1 MVEYIRSK
9 DSRVYLNEL
18 KRFIMLQFFSASTS
32 IVNSRRAIT
41 ECLEVALEG
50 EPTLDCDLIII
61 YSAIGHNFKELL
73 DEAHQLSPSAQI
85 VGCTCAGVIG
95 KEGPNESLR
104 ALAIMAI
111 KGPTTEFAVSGV
123 ENISNV
129 DLFETFSELSR
140 ELQNKNSNI
149 NMIFCHPGFGL
160 LHRKLLDGIESV
172 FGSDIPIVGGISVD
186 NMKFVSN
193 FQFIGEQIF
202 EQGAIM
208 IGFAD
213 PTLELVSLGNHGLGV
228 IGTPYEVTRSE
239 DWHILE
245 MNGRPPWKSWTE
257 KLGMPETSAAGDVL
271 SFAPLAVELPE
282 ELHEEY
288 GSPYLIVGGWPVEDG
303 TIYSNR
309 TTPEGTKLWQTRRD
323 EKKVLEGV
331 DHMLVQ
337 ILERCGGRRPVAVFH
352 ADCAARG
359 KLLFNRIIKNE
370 IVSRIQHPL
379 CKDEDIPWLGMYAGA
394 ELTPMGG
401 RNELQAY
408 STSLYVLVKRSKQ
421 VSKEEIQL
429 KTDEVKTSPLFQ
441 PTILNQTKLKNRF
454 ICSSTWLG
462 RANHDGSSS
471 PMLIN
476 SISGVS
482 KNEIGLYISEM
493 SFVSTN
499 GQCANNQLGVYSDK
513 LLPGL
518 RQLAEE
524 VHRFETPVVMQL
536 VHGGLFSMPVLTGEE
551 PMGPSVLEKA
561 DGKIGREMTKEEI
574 KETIN
579 SFRDAAVRA
588 QKAGFDGVQVHAA
601 HGWLLSQFLSPFF
614 NKRTDEY
621 GGSFENRARIVL
633 EIVRKIREATGKQFL
648 LLIKINSDDN
658 LPGGFGM
665 EEMLQ
670 VSTLLEEANVDAI
683 EISGGTIAAL
693 LTGDINNSFSPAT
706 RPPVYYRE
714 AAKAFKEK
722 IKIPLILVGGIR
734 SFETA
739 DELVK
744 TGTADFISLCRPLIR
759 EPDLI
764 KRWKSGD
771 LRPSEC
777 ISDSACFQPGME
789 GKGVYCV
796 HIKNE

>member
-1 MVEYIRSK
+1 
-9 DSRVYLNEL
+9 
-18 KRFIMLQFFSASTS
+18 MLQFYSASTS

-50 EPTLDCDLIII
+50 EANLDCDLIII
-61 YSAIGHNFKELL
+61 YTAMGHNFKELL
-73 DEAHQLSPSAQI
+73 DEAHQLSPNAQL

-111 KGPTTEFAVSGV
+111 KGPKEEFAVSGV
-123 ENISNV
+123 KSFGYA
-129 DLFETFSELSR
+129 DLHETFSQMAR
-140 ELQNKNSNI
+140 ELKNKNSEI
-149 NMIFCHPGFGL
+149 NMIFCHPSVL
-160 LHRKLLDGIESV
+160 LGSRTMIDSIESV
-172 FGSDIPIVGGISVD
+172 FGPEIPIVGGLSSD

-193 FQFIGEQIF
+193 FQFMGTQVF
-202 EQGAIM
+202 EQGAVL

-213 PTLELVSLGNHGLGV
+213 PTLELISQANHGFDV
-228 IGTPYEVTRSE
+228 IGKPFEVTDSKDNHIFKLDGRS
-239 DWHILE
+239 
-245 MNGRPPWKSWTE
+245 PWKSWTE
-257 KLGMPETSAAGDVL
+257 RLGMPETSTITDVL
-271 SFAPLAVELPE
+271 IFAPLAGELPSDM
-282 ELHEEY
+282 HEEY
-288 GSPYLIVGGWPVEDG
+288 GSPYLIQVGFPGADG
-303 TIYSNR
+303 SIYANR
-309 TTPEGTKLWQTRRD
+309 PEPEGTKLWLTSRN
-323 EKKVLEGV
+323 EKRILEGV
-331 DHMLVQ
+331 DRLMTQ
-337 ILERCGGRRPVAVFH
+337 ILEMCGSRQPVAVFQ

-359 KLLFNRIIKNE
+359 KLLFNRISKDE
-370 IVSRIQHPL
+370 IVSRLQYPL
-379 CKDEDIPWLGMYAGA
+379 CKDDDVPWLGMFGGA
-394 ELTPMGG
+394 ELTPLGG
-401 RNELQAY
+401 RNELHTY
-408 STSLYVLVKRSKQ
+408 TTSIYAIVKRKQ
-421 VSKEEIQL
+421 KIKEMEIQL
-429 KTDEVKTSPLFQ
+429 KTDEVKSSLLFQ
-441 PTILNQTKLKNRF
+441 PAILNQTRLKNRF

-482 KNEIGLYISEM
+482 KNEIGLYITEM

-499 GQCANNQLGVYSDK
+499 GQCANNQLGVYGDK

-524 VHRFETPVVMQL
+524 VHRFDSPVVMQL
-536 VHGGLFSMPVLTGEE
+536 VHGGLFSMPVLTGED
-551 PMGPSVLEKA
+551 PMGPSPLKTP
-561 DGKIGREMTKEEI
+561 DGTIGRKMTKEEI
-574 KETIN
+574 DDTIN
-579 SFRDAAVRA
+579 SFRDGAVRA

-601 HGWLLSQFLSPFF
+601 HGWLISQFLSPFF
-614 NKRTDEY
+614 NKRTDDY
-621 GGSFENRARIVL
+621 GGGLENRARLVL
-633 EIVRKIREATGKQFL
+633 EIVRKIREATGKKFL

-670 VSTLLEEANVDAI
+670 VSAMLEKAGVDAI
-683 EISGGTIAAL
+683 EISGGTIGAL
-693 LTGDINNSFSPAT
+693 LTGEVNNSFSPAT
-706 RPPVYYRE
+706 RAPVYYRE

-744 TGTADFISLCRPLIR
+744 TGTADFISICRPLIR
-759 EPDLI
+759 EPDLV

-789 GKGVYCV
+789 GKGVHCV
-796 HIKNE
+796 HVIPDK